1 MEKTKGLSW
10 KLKLKPISGVEQCA
24 NIGPADSNY
33 DESMNTLRYAGR
45 AKNVRNVAR
54 INQDPKD
61 ALLKQVPTHQLGHS
75 DVYGDPWRFRVC
87 T

>member
-1 MEKTKGLSW
+1 
-10 KLKLKPISGVEQCA
+10 
-24 NIGPADSNY
+24 
-33 DESMNTLRYAGR
+33 MNTLRYAGR